1 MERRDILK
9 EQIEQLGRVLGKI
22 TANFIGLKTQG
33 SVQEEP
39 VQATNQALQTELNL
53 DIDNVLQLEDA
64 ALAQYLD
71 ALKFNEQHLDQLAHY
86 LYEAGKHHQVAE
98 NHETAQSYF
107 QAAGRLLL
115 LLEEQSSTITFAR
128 IALKQ
133 NITRELP

>member
-22 TANFIGLKTQG
+22 IANFIGLKTQG
-33 SVQEEP
+33 NVLEEP
-39 VQATNQALQTELNL
+39 VQATNQALQSELNL
-53 DIDNVLQLEDA
+53 DVDNVLQLEDA

-71 ALKFNEQHLDQLAHY
+71 ALNFNEQHLDQLAHY
-86 LYEAGKHHQVAE
+86 LYEAGKHYQ
-98 NHETAQSYF
+98 TAGNRSAALSYF

-115 LLEEQSSTITFAR
+115 LLEERSSTITFAR

-133 NITRELP
+133 HITRELP